1 MKIDNMNISESLR
14 EEYLKIAS
22 KVISTLE
29 MIDKK
34 KKEDEEK
41 NAQIRDYLKK
51 YKKMVKCAD
60 IY

>member
-41 NAQIRDYLKK
+41 NA
-51 YKKMVKCAD
+51 
-60 IY
+60 